1 MDLNARMNYNYL
13 LIGAQEVHDYFR
25 FHDGPRTRW
34 VIHNTE
40 WHPQSKQN
48 TPASHFT
55 SRLPKEFCHI
65 SFFPGANGLA
75 NPRDFL
81 VPVAWYEDRQ
91 VPGGY
96 TVISKYQGKLFA
108 AQQVRMPWRTG
119 NTEAQ

>member
-1 MDLNARMNYNYL
+1 MDLNARMNYNHL

-25 FHDGPRTRW
+25 FHGAPRSSW
-34 VIHNTE
+34 VTHNTE
-40 WHPQSKQN
+40 RHPQSQEMAL
-48 TPASHFT
+48 ASHFP
-55 SRLPKEFCHI
+55 SRLPKEFCHLL
-65 SFFPGANGLA
+65 SSFPGANGLA

-108 AQQVRMPWRTG
+108 AQQVRMPWENR
-119 NTEAQ
+119 